1 MSQKKTMNET
11 ADTDRK
17 KKDMEVRIRNF
28 RMIDDLFFCAV
39 LDGDTELTG
48 KILSIIL
55 KKKIHIVSVKAEDTV
70 IDIIGKSIRADL
82 IAVDDHGNRYI
93 IEAQKDRRGMDPR
106 RLAYEL
112 AKISDGIVEKGS
124 KDWKQIKRRYVI
136 MFCETDFIG
145 KGEAVTYGK
154 TVFAGQ
160 ERDIAAEMIY
170 VNCAYKGND
179 EIGRLVHDMLCSN
192 PDDIYDDEI
201 REKVK
206 LVKEG
211 GDIVTM
217 CEVLDEVVMAERR
230 AARAK
235 LAKKNRELKRKDD
248 ALKIKDEELKRKD
261 DALKSKDDELKRKDE
276 EIERM
281 RNENERLKQRFL
293 FSSGS

>member
-1 MSQKKTMNET
+1 MSQNKTMNEK

-28 RMIDDLFFCAV
+28 RLIDDLFFGAV

-48 KILSIIL
+48 KILSVIL
-55 KKKIHIVSVKAEDTV
+55 KKKIHIVSVKAEKTV

-93 IEAQKDRRGMDPR
+93 IEAQKDKRGMDPR

-112 AKISDGIVEKGS
+112 TKITKGIVKKGS
-124 KDWKQIKRRYVI
+124 KNWEQIKRRYVI

-154 TVFAGQ
+154 TVFAGR

-170 VNCAYKGND
+170 VNCAYKGDD

-192 PDDIYDDEI
+192 PDDINDDEI

-211 GDIVTM
+211 EDIVTM

-235 LAKKNRELKRKDD
+235 LAKKNRELKRKD
-248 ALKIKDEELKRKD
+248 EETRKML
-261 DALKSKDDELKRKDE
+261 AEKDDELKRKDE

-281 RNENERLKQRFL
+281 RNENESLKQRFL

>member
-1 MSQKKTMNET
+1 
-11 ADTDRK
+11 
-17 KKDMEVRIRNF
+17 
-28 RMIDDLFFCAV
+28 
-39 LDGDTELTG
+39 
-48 KILSIIL
+48 
-55 KKKIHIVSVKAEDTV
+55 
-70 IDIIGKSIRADL
+70 
-82 IAVDDHGNRYI
+82 
-93 IEAQKDRRGMDPR
+93 
-106 RLAYEL
+106 
-112 AKISDGIVEKGS
+112 
-124 KDWKQIKRRYVI
+124 
-136 MFCETDFIG
+136 
-145 KGEAVTYGK
+145 
-154 TVFAGQ
+154 
-160 ERDIAAEMIY
+160 
-170 VNCAYKGND
+170 
-179 EIGRLVHDMLCSN
+179 MLCSN

-206 LVKEG
+206 MVKEG
-211 GDIVTM
+211 GDIITM

>member
-1 MSQKKTMNET
+1 MSQNKTMNET

-28 RMIDDLFFCAV
+28 RMIDDLFFGAV

-48 KILSIIL
+48 KILSVIL
-55 KKKIHIVSVKAEDTV
+55 KKKIHIVSVKAEETV

-82 IAVDDHGNRYI
+82 IEVDDHGNRYI

-112 AKISDGIVEKGS
+112 TKITKGIVKGS
-124 KDWKQIKRRYVI
+124 KNWEQIKRRYVI

-170 VNCAYKGND
+170 VNCAYKGDD

-192 PDDIYDDEI
+192 PDDINDDEI

-211 GDIVTM
+211 GDIITM
-217 CEVLDEVVMAERR
+217 CEVLDEVIMAERR

-235 LAKKNRELKRKDD
+235 LAKKNRELKRKD
-248 ALKIKDEELKRKD
+248 EETRKML
-261 DALKSKDDELKRKDE
+261 AEKDDELKRKDE

-281 RNENERLKQRFL
+281 RNENESLKQRFL

>member
-1 MSQKKTMNET
+1 
-11 ADTDRK
+11 
-17 KKDMEVRIRNF
+17 
-28 RMIDDLFFCAV
+28 
-39 LDGDTELTG
+39 
-48 KILSIIL
+48 
-55 KKKIHIVSVKAEDTV
+55 
-70 IDIIGKSIRADL
+70 
-82 IAVDDHGNRYI
+82 
-93 IEAQKDRRGMDPR
+93 
-106 RLAYEL
+106 
-112 AKISDGIVEKGS
+112 
-124 KDWKQIKRRYVI
+124 

-154 TVFAGQ
+154 TVFAGR

-179 EIGRLVHDMLCSN
+179 EIGRLVHDILCSN

-211 GDIVTM
+211 EDIVTM
-217 CEVLDEVVMAERR
+217 CEVLDEAVMAERR

-261 DALKSKDDELKRKDE
+261 E
-276 EIERM
+276 EIERK
-281 RNENERLKQRFL
+281 RNEIERLKQRMAD
-293 FSSGS
+293 